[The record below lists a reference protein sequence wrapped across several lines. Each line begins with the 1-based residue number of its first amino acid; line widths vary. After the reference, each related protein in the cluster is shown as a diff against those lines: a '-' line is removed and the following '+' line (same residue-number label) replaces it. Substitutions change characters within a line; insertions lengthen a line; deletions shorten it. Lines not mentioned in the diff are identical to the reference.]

1 MSTKQAL
8 LDSAENAARRRGY
21 DGFSYADLAHDV
33 GIRKA
38 SIHHHFPT
46 KADLVLALLERY
58 RERFVQTLAD
68 IARRH
73 TNGAERLAAYLT
85 LYRDSLAGGEMVCL
99 CVAFSAGRDSLSE
112 PILAELNRF
121 HDQSL
126 SWLDE
131 LFTSASEDGSVQ
143 AVQTPSSEA
152 ASCLAL
158 VEGAQL
164 LARASRS
171 VTAFDA
177 ATATLSS
184 RLVVEPTG

>member
-1 MSTKQAL
+1 MSTKEAL

-21 DGFSYADLAHDV
+21 DGFSYADLANDV

-46 KADLVLALLERY
+46 KADLALALLERY
-58 RERFVQTLAD
+58 RERFMGTLAD
-68 IARRH
+68 LAHRHAR
-73 TNGAERLAAYLT
+73 GADRLAAYLA
-85 LYRDSLAGGEMVCL
+85 LYRQSLAGGEMVCL

-126 SWLDE
+126 TWLGT
-131 LFTSASEDGSVQ
+131 LFTVASGDGSVR
-143 AVQTPSSEA
+143 AVVSPSAEA
-152 ASCLAL
+152 PSCLAL

-171 VTAFDA
+171 VAAFDA
-177 ATATLSS
+177 ATAALSS
-184 RLVVEPTG
+184 RLVPHPNG